1 MGDGQGFQR
10 VGTILIQA
18 RASEASLS
26 ISGVRRGSWE
36 TQMQRTWE
44 PVSPW
49 PCMSPKDLTY
59 SIVTKGASQ
68 VALVVK
74 NLPAKAGDGKGRRW
88 KRPEMEKA
96 RVQSLGRAHPWEEA
110 WQPLQFSCLENST
123 DRGAWQATV
132 HRVAESWT

>member
-44 PVSPW
+44 PVCPW

-68 VALVVK
+68 VALEVK
-74 NLPAKAGDGKGRRW
+74 NLPAKAGDGKGTG
-88 KRPEMEKA
+88 
-96 RVQSLGRAHPWEEA
+96 SLIGPGRSAGGGHGNHSSFLAWRIPRAEE
-110 WQPLQFSCLENST
+110 PGRL
-123 DRGAWQATV
+123 
-132 HRVAESWT
+132 

>member
-26 ISGVRRGSWE
+26 ISRVRRGSWE

-44 PVSPW
+44 PVCPR
-49 PCMSPKDLTY
+49 PYMSPKDLTW
-59 SIVTKGASQ
+59 STVTKGASE

-74 NLPAKAGDGKGRRW
+74 NPPAMW
-88 KRPEMEKA
+88 EPW
-96 RVQSLGRAHPWEEA
+96 VQSLC
-110 WQPLQFSCLENST
+110 QENSLEEEMAT
-123 DRGAWQATV
+123 DSSILAWRTP
-132 HRVAESWT
+132 WTEKPGRLQSMGPQRIGHD

>member
-44 PVSPW
+44 PVCPR

-59 SIVTKGASQ
+59 SIVTKRASQ

-74 NLPAKAGDGKGRRW
+74 SPPANAGDVKDTGSVTGPGRPAGGGHGNHSTFLAWRTP
-88 KRPEMEKA
+88 RTEEP
-96 RVQSLGRAHPWEEA
+96 GR
-110 WQPLQFSCLENST
+110 L
-123 DRGAWQATV
+123 
-132 HRVAESWT
+132 

>member
-44 PVSPW
+44 PVCPW

-88 KRPEMEKA
+88 KRHGFSHWA
-96 RVQSLGRAHPWEEA
+96 GQIRGRRHGNHSSFLA
-110 WQPLQFSCLENST
+110 
-123 DRGAWQATV
+123 
-132 HRVAESWT
+132 